1 MGKGVSYFD
10 YAEND
15 YIFYR
20 ANYEEHR
27 IGNAMCYS
35 AQGICE
41 RYLKHLVDIYCTD
54 EDTTS
59 VLRTHSLR
67 VLKKYISKKITDF
80 TCDWNVVLGA
90 DGFYFSTRYPGD
102 ESFFVDEEDVEVC
115 WKAVEEV
122 RKSVIAY
129 CELHSAQKNPLA

>member
-1 MGKGVSYFD
+1 MGKRMNYFD

-15 YIFYR
+15 YFFYR

-27 IGNAMCYS
+27 IGNAMCSS

-59 VLRTHSLR
+59 VLRTSFLLTRRTLR
-67 VLKKYISKKITDF
+67 FAGKRWRRF
-80 TCDWNVVLGA
+80 A
-90 DGFYFSTRYPGD
+90 
-102 ESFFVDEEDVEVC
+102 
-115 WKAVEEV
+115 
-122 RKSVIAY
+122 SV
-129 CELHSAQKNPLA
+129 

>member
-1 MGKGVSYFD
+1 MGKRMNYFD

-15 YIFYR
+15 YFFYR

-27 IGNAMCYS
+27 IGNAMCSS

-59 VLRTHSLR
+59 VLRAHPCGCLKSTSAKKWKILNVTGILYLAQTVSIFQQDIRETNPFLLMRRTLR
-67 VLKKYISKKITDF
+67 FAGKRWRRF
-80 TCDWNVVLGA
+80 A
-90 DGFYFSTRYPGD
+90 
-102 ESFFVDEEDVEVC
+102 
-115 WKAVEEV
+115 
-122 RKSVIAY
+122 SV
-129 CELHSAQKNPLA
+129 

>member
-1 MGKGVSYFD
+1 MGKRMNYFD
-10 YAEND
+10 FAEND
-15 YIFYR
+15 YFFYR

-27 IGNAMCYS
+27 IGNAMCS
-35 AQGICE
+35 NAQGICE
-41 RYLKHLVDIYCTD
+41 KYLKHMIDIYCTE

-67 VLKKYISKKITDF
+67 VLKKYISKKLKDF

-90 DGFYFSTRYPGD
+90 DGFYFSARYPGD

-129 CELHSAQKNPLA
+129 CELHSIQKNPLA